1 MKRAAAL
8 SVVLTALAAVP
19 VAAQVAFA
27 HGGPPQQ
34 GHQRADVGLVFVQ
47 TNELH
52 GNRIVVYRRAEDG
65 LLSPAGTYAT
75 GGNGGIAAPGDE
87 SDRLGSQGSL
97 VYDAGHSLLLAVN
110 AGSNTVSAFRVQ
122 DDRLRLVGLVPSGG
136 DFPASIAVHGN
147 LVYVLN
153 AGGAGIVQGFWI
165 GRDGLRP
172 LHDSARSLGLANTT
186 PRNFLTSPGQVGF
199 TPDGRKLIVTTK
211 GSGSA
216 IDVFRVGPDGRLS
229 GRPVV
234 NASATPVPFAFTF
247 DPSHGLVV
255 GEAGT
260 SSVTTY
266 TIDDDGTL
274 AGAQSLSDEQ
284 TALCWIQAVDGYYYV
299 ANTGSNTLSA
309 YRIDSAGRPSL
320 VTHTGVVAATEAGPI
335 DLTAPSEGGFLYGQ
349 TGAAGTVDEYRMNP
363 DGTLGKLGAVT
374 GLPPGIE
381 GSPQPSRAETGGLVL
396 GPSFRL
402 LRSRT
407 RTDGAGARAATSPS
421 EAPPAGTGA

>member
-1 MKRAAAL
+1 MKRAALL
-8 SVVLTALAAVP
+8 SVVLTVLVAVS
-19 VAAQVAFA
+19 VAAQAAFA
-27 HGGPPQQ
+27 HDGPRQQ
-34 GHQRADVGLVFVQ
+34 DGRGDHDAHGGLVFVQ

-52 GNRIVVYRRAEDG
+52 GNRIVVYRRADDG
-65 LLSPAGTYAT
+65 VLSPAGVYST

-110 AGSNTVSAFRVQ
+110 AGSNTVSAFRVRG
-122 DDRLRLVGLVPSGG
+122 DRLSLVDVVPSGG
-136 DFPASIAVHGN
+136 DFPASIAVHGK

-153 AGGAGIVQGFWI
+153 AGGTGIVQGFWI
-165 GRDGLRP
+165 TRDGLRP

-186 PRNFLTSPGQVGF
+186 PPNFLTSPGQVGF
-199 TPDGRKLIVTTK
+199 TPDGGKLIVTTK

-229 GRPVV
+229 GSPVV
-234 NASATPVPFAFTF
+234 NVSATPVPFAFTF
-247 DPSHGLVV
+247 DPSHRLVV

-266 TIDDDGTL
+266 MINDDGTL
-274 AGAQSLSDEQ
+274 AGAQSLSDNQ

-309 YRIDSAGRPSL
+309 YRIDSAGKPSL
-320 VTHTGVVAATEAGPI
+320 VTQTGVVAATEAGPI

-349 TGAAGTVDEYRMNP
+349 TGAAGTVDEYRVNQ
-363 DGTLGKLGAVT
+363 DGTLTKLGAVT

-381 GSPQPSRAETGGLVL
+381 GI
-396 GPSFRL
+396 
-402 LRSRT
+402 
-407 RTDGAGARAATSPS
+407 AAT
-421 EAPPAGTGA
+421 